1 MGLIESASPRFETLA
16 SPALAV
22 LALAQLLP
30 DSAAIDTAPE
40 AMWLAAQRD
49 ALPASAHDVARAWAW
64 WLRQPP
70 VEDQRLH
77 RLVVALRLSPVE
89 ALALALAVAVDS
101 DPEVARALAWLQA
114 PRRDPHPTL
123 GLAAQLATRWGQS
136 FVSSLH
142 TILDGSALACGL
154 LELDRSVLALSDAGL
169 RVPLPLLTALFGGR
183 GQWPQ
188 VSLEQ
193 SNLVSSTDALRA
205 QASTHA
211 HSDAHSPDNDLSVRS
226 ADLAESRA
234 ACLLIAQ
241 ALGRPAAFITGEPPS
256 GLGPWLL
263 LHNAI
268 PVLYAQLAP
277 GERRSVSPIPGYR
290 GSLLIATGIDG
301 GWERDGRSVRAW
313 NLSMPAVAERTQLW
327 RARGLETDA
336 ALTLARTY
344 RLGAE
349 RTGQLAQAAE
359 AFARIGDQTLA
370 VEHVASAA
378 RRAGR
383 GVLGTL
389 AEPLTEDIDDDAL
402 ILPPSLR
409 EDLHMLVARCQV
421 RDELDHGLGAAA
433 RARYRPGVRGLFVGA
448 SGTGKTLACGWLATR
463 LGLPLYRVD
472 MASVSSKYIGETE
485 KHLGE
490 LFARAE
496 SGNVVLLFDEAD
508 ALFGKRTEVKDAHDR
523 YANQQTNYLL
533 QRIEAY
539 DGIVLLTSN
548 SRSRFDSAFTRRLDA
563 ILEFSQPQ
571 PAERRALW
579 LAHLGEAH
587 AIALADINR
596 LAAGC
601 ELAGGHIRNVV
612 LTARALSP
620 DAPIEWQALASA
632 LASEYRKLGKS
643 LPTLIASARGG

>member
-1 MGLIESASPRFETLA
+1 MGMSEAAAPRVEPLA
-16 SPALAV
+16 SPALAT
-22 LALAQLLP
+22 LAFAQLAP
-30 DSAAIDTAPE
+30 DNAAAEPAPE
-40 AMWLAAQRD
+40 ALWLAAQRNSLLAV
-49 ALPASAHDVARAWAW
+49 ALDPGRAWAW
-64 WLRQPP
+64 WLRLPP
-70 VEDQRLH
+70 PEDRRLH
-77 RLVVALRLSPVE
+77 RLIVALRLSPAE
-89 ALALALAVAVDS
+89 AMALALSVAVDS
-101 DPEVARALAWLQA
+101 DPAAARVLLWLQA

-123 GLAAQLATRWGQS
+123 GMVAQLAAGYGQS
-136 FVSSLH
+136 ATTTFHL
-142 TILDGSALACGL
+142 ILDGHALACGL
-154 LELDRSVLALSDAGL
+154 LELDRSAAALPDAGL

-183 GQWPQ
+183 GQWPE
-188 VSLEQ
+188 VVLHDRNDSPCTEG
-193 SNLVSSTDALRA
+193 LRA
-205 QASTHA
+205 QAA
-211 HSDAHSPDNDLSVRS
+211 VYAQVLDRDLLVRS
-226 ADLAESRA
+226 ADITEARA
-234 ACLLIAQ
+234 ACRLIAQ
-241 ALGRPAAFITGEPPS
+241 ALGKPAALIAGEPPH

-263 LHNAI
+263 LHDAI
-268 PVLYAQLAP
+268 PVLHAQLAP
-277 GERRSVSPIPGYR
+277 GERRTLPQIAGYS
-290 GSLLIATGIDG
+290 GSLLVATGTDG
-301 GWERDGRSVRAW
+301 GWEREGQSVHAW
-313 NLSMPAVAERTQLW
+313 NVPMPTVAERTQLW
-327 RARGLETDA
+327 CDRGLEA
-336 ALTLARTY
+336 SSAQTLARTY

-349 RTGQLAQAAE
+349 RTGQLAQAAQALRTVSTE
-359 AFARIGDQTLA
+359 TLVA
-370 VEHVASAA
+370 GHVASAA

-383 GVLGTL
+383 GLLGTL
-389 AEPLTEDIDDDAL
+389 AEPLTEDIDDEAL
-402 ILPPSLR
+402 ILSDTLR
-409 EDLHMLVARCQV
+409 EDLRALVARCRV
-421 RDELDHGLGAAA
+421 RDELAHGLGAAA

-548 SRSRFDSAFTRRLDA
+548 SRSRFDSAFTRRLDT
-563 ILEFSQPQ
+563 ILEFPQPQ
-571 PAERRALW
+571 PEERRALW

-612 LTARALSP
+612 LAARALSP
-620 DAPIEWQALASA
+620 DAPIQWPALASA
-632 LASEYRKLGKS
+632 LAGEYRKLGKS
-643 LPTLIASARGG
+643 VPSLIGFARGG